1 MEVTA
6 TQWHRV
12 DEDGNDTEDLEDP
25 IIYIDTD
32 DEDAVYEVSIEE
44 ALRIVDQML
53 LAILQAREWVE
64 GYMPISGNTTNFLY
78 SLRATTT
85 HTGGMHAQDQVRR

>member
-6 TQWHRV
+6 TQWHRI
-12 DEDGNDTEDLEDP
+12 DEDGNDTEDFEDP

-32 DEDAVYEVSIEE
+32 DAVYEVGIDE
-44 ALRIVDQML
+44 AICIVDQML

-64 GYMPISGNTTNFLY
+64 GYMPISGNTVNFLY

-85 HTGGMHAQDQVRR
+85 HTGGVYAQN